1 MMTERTPKNEQIA
14 IVKAWAKSGMT
25 AAEFA
30 ADRNMNSNTLRS
42 WKFRAVNAGEVEH
55 FEEPKAPK
63 APKVELVTPAIEV
76 APVKREGKQPARA
89 HAQLQRV
96 LRKVGAGLVNL
107 LIVGP
112 AGSGKTTLA
121 SQVAESLGLDFGV
134 LSLSGGANESHLFG
148 RLAPDATGAWSYS
161 ESPFVRIYRNGGVFL
176 LDEMDAADPN
186 VLVSANAALANGFL
200 VVPATG
206 ERIERHPETIILSA
220 ANTFGAGA
228 DAMYVGR
235 NALDA
240 ATLDRFVGALV
251 TVDYDRDLERKIALD
266 IAGAEGEALLAR
278 LWSLRDA
285 VASNKLRRI
294 VGTRAIIAGSKLL
307 KAGDSIAEIVGD
319 LTIAWSAEE
328 KRKVGLA

>member
-1 MMTERTPKNEQIA
+1 MMNRTDKSTQIA
-14 IVKAWAKSGMT
+14 TVKAWSKSEMT

-30 ADRNMNSNTLRS
+30 AERGINPNTLRS
-42 WKFRAVNAGEVEH
+42 WKFRAVSTGEVEA
-55 FEEPKAPK
+55 FEEPKAPAK
-63 APKVELVTPAIEV
+63 APKVEAVKPAIEV
-76 APVKREGKQPARA
+76 EVKREAKQPARA
-89 HAQLQRV
+89 HAQLVRV
-96 LRKVGAGLVNL
+96 LRKVKADLVNL

-121 SQVAESLGLDFGV
+121 AQVAESLGLDFGV

-176 LDEMDAADPN
+176 LDEIDAADPN

-206 ERIERHPETIILSA
+206 ERVERHVDCVIMSA
-220 ANTFGAGA
+220 ANTFGSGA

-240 ATLDRFVGALV
+240 ATLDRFVCALV
-251 TVDYDRDLERKIALD
+251 MVDYDRELERAIALD
-266 IAGAEGEALLAR
+266 IASVEGEALLAR
-278 LWSLRDA
+278 IWGLRDS
-285 VASNKLRRI
+285 VASNKIRRI
-294 VGTRAIIAGSKLL
+294 VGTRAIIAGCKLL
-307 KAGDSIAEIVGD
+307 KAGDSVAEIISD
-319 LTIAWSAEE
+319 LTIAWSTEE
-328 KRKVGLA
+328 KRKAGLA